1 MKFFRNFFKSK
12 LGLGITLGFL
22 ALIAFAFA
30 SSDVANTTMFGGV
43 AGGDR
48 VAVVGDTR
56 ISTADFTRSANDAV
70 QRLRQQDP
78 TLSMSAFVAQGGLEQ
93 VLEQMVSRTAI
104 AEYAGR
110 IGLRAGTNLVNSEI
124 QGISAFRGPDG
135 RFNQAIY
142 TQALAAQGLNDRLVR
157 DDLAAGLL
165 AQQLLRPATYGTV
178 IPSSVAQ
185 RYAALFKERRRGT
198 IAFLPS
204 AAFAPA
210 GDPTDAQL
218 QAFYQTNRDRFIRPE
233 RRILR
238 FATFGADAVSG
249 QVEPTEAAIAAYYQ
263 ANQAQFAASET
274 RSFTQVIA
282 ATQDQAN
289 AIRQAAQGGQSLA
302 NAAQQVGLRTT
313 NLNALSRAALTQQA
327 SEGVAQAYFAA
338 PAGALT
344 APARSALGWHVAQVT
359 NITRQPGR
367 TLAQARGEIA
377 ATLRE
382 RNRTEALNALS
393 EEVEERLAQGSSL
406 PQVAQTLGVQVRTTP
421 PVTAE
426 GLVYG
431 SLDQT
436 IDAAV
441 RPAVATA
448 FQMEE
453 SEPQLTE
460 IAPGEY
466 LLFDVQRITESGVA
480 PLAEIRGDVATAWRL
495 AQGLAAASRA
505 ADRLAAQAQGERTLA
520 QAAAA
525 ASVTQAQIENI
536 DLTREQLAQT
546 ASQRVPP
553 PLALLFSMASGTSK
567 KLEAE
572 QGLGYYVVDLQSVEA
587 GALASSDPLVAQAR
601 SSLGPLLGDEYAQQ
615 LAAAARAA
623 VGYERNDAAFTAVRR
638 QLTGT
643 E

>member
-70 QRLRQQDP
+70 QRLRQQDS
-78 TLSMSAFVAQGGLEQ
+78 TLSMPAFVAQGGLEQ
-93 VLEQMVSRTAI
+93 VLEQMVSRAAI

-135 RFNQAIY
+135 RFNQTIY

-165 AQQLLRPATYGTV
+165 AQQLLRPATFGTV
-178 IPSSVAQ
+178 IPNSVAQ

-210 GDPTDAQL
+210 ADPTDAQL
-218 QAFYQTNRDRFIRPE
+218 QAFYQTNRERFIRPE

-238 FATFGADAVSG
+238 FANFGADAVRG

-282 ATQDQAN
+282 ATQDQAT

-302 NAAQQVGLRTT
+302 NAAQQLGLRTT
-313 NLNALSRAALTQQA
+313 NINALSRAALTQQA

-344 APARSALGWHVAQVT
+344 SPARSALGWHVAQVT
-359 NITRQPGR
+359 NVTRQPGR

-377 ATLRE
+377 AALRE

-406 PQVAQTLGVQVRTTP
+406 PQVAQTLGIQVRTTP

-460 IAPGEY
+460 IAPGQY

-505 ADRLAAQAQGERTLA
+505 ADRLAAQGQGERTLA

-525 ASVTQAQIENI
+525 ANLSQAQIESI

-587 GALASSDPLVAQAR
+587 GALAPSDPLVAQAR

-615 LAAAARAA
+615 LATAARGA
-623 VGYERNDAAFTAVRR
+623 VGYERNDAAFTAVQR

>member
-78 TLSMSAFVAQGGLEQ
+78 TLSMPAFVAQGGLEQ
-93 VLEQMVSRTAI
+93 VLEQMVSRAAI

-135 RFNQAIY
+135 RFNQTIY

-165 AQQLLRPATYGTV
+165 AQQLLRPATFGTV
-178 IPSSVAQ
+178 IPGSVAQ

-238 FATFGADAVSG
+238 FATFGADAVRG

-302 NAAQQVGLRTT
+302 SAAQQVGLRTT

-359 NITRQPGR
+359 NVTRQPGR

-377 ATLRE
+377 ASLRE

-406 PQVAQTLGVQVRTTP
+406 PQVAQTLGIQVRTTP

-441 RPAVATA
+441 RPAVPTA

-460 IAPGEY
+460 IAPGQY
-466 LLFDVQRITESGVA
+466 LLFDVQRITESGAA

-505 ADRLAAQAQGERTLA
+505 ADRLAAQAQGGRTLA

-525 ASVTQAQIENI
+525 ANVAQAQIESI

-615 LAAAARAA
+615 LATAARGA
-623 VGYERNDAAFTAVRR
+623 VGYERNDAAFTAVQR